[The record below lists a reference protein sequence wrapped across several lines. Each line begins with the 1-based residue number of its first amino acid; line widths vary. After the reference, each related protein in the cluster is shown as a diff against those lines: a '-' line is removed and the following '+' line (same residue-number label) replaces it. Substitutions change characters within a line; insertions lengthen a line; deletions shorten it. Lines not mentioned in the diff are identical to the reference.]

1 MSDDLIC
8 VGSIGGAFGVKGDG
22 RLKSVC
28 AQPSDIAD
36 YSPLVTEDG
45 RSFTLTLLGP
55 VKNGYSARFSGVVTK
70 EDADALSGAKLF
82 ARREQLPALPDDEY
96 YHTDLEGL
104 EVVDTGGVTLGH
116 VKNVQNHGAG
126 DLLEVHGPKLKT
138 AVLLPFT
145 LEAVPTVDLKAGRII
160 TDPPHGLFE

>member
-8 VGSIGGAFGVKGDG
+8 VGSIGGSFGVRGDV
-22 RLKSVC
+22 RLKSFC

-36 YSPLVTEDG
+36 YSPLMIENG
-45 RSFTLTLLGP
+45 RSFAVSLIGP
-55 VKNGYSARFSGVVTK
+55 GKNGYSVRLSGVTTK
-70 EDADALSGAKLF
+70 EEADALSGEKLF
-82 ARREQLPALPDDEY
+82 ARRDQLPDLPDDEY

-126 DLLEVHGPKLKT
+126 DLLEVHGAGLKT

-145 LEAVPTVDLKAGRII
+145 LEAVPTVDLKAKRII
-160 TDPPHGLFE
+160 TDPPAGLFE

>member
-8 VGSIGGAFGVKGDG
+8 VGSIGGSFGVRGDV
-22 RLKSVC
+22 RLKSFC
-28 AQPSDIAD
+28 AEPSDIAD

-45 RSFTLTLLGP
+45 RSYGVTLIGP
-55 VKNGYSARFSGVVTK
+55 VKNGYSVRLSGVSTK
-70 EDADALSGAKLF
+70 EQADALSGEKLF
-82 ARREQLPALPDDEY
+82 ARRAQLPALPDDEY

-126 DLLEVHGPKLKT
+126 DLLEVQGPNLKT

-145 LEAVPTVDLKAGRII
+145 LEAVPTIDLKARRLI
-160 TDPPHGLFE
+160 TDPPVGLFE